1 MGLKLREIYLLKE
14 AGLLL
19 AGRKRGFPQLH

>member
-1 MGLKLREIYLLKE
+1 LKLREIYLLKE